1 MLALVPT
8 ELPDQC
14 ETSLS
19 ASELDD
25 AWAVALDDRG
35 FHLGEDLQS
44 FLHVGL
50 WNLAEKAI
58 ARAFLQV
65 RRVYPAPAP
74 TNLASQGPLMSLDSC
89 MSWESLNK
97 WEPRGG
103 SSISTVNLPS
113 HSSPCMQVMQL
124 FISLFTNVSIP
135 TI

>member
-44 FLHVGL
+44 FLHMGL
-50 WNLAEKAI
+50 WNLMAEKAM

-65 RRVYPAPAP
+65 RREYP
-74 TNLASQGPLMSLDSC
+74 GPRTSKPC
-89 MSWESLNK
+89 F
-97 WEPRGG
+97 PG
-103 SSISTVNLPS
+103 PS
-113 HSSPCMQVMQL
+113 DVPG
-124 FISLFTNVSIP
+124 
-135 TI
+135 